1 LAIRDTSAITSLKMT
16 AADVMQFLLVD
27 EKDKPQQSD
36 NGAIIFGHGITRALI
51 CIIFAARGAGSKYDR
66 LRFIVSRRKTL
77 DFRAHSRVFC
87 PRTEAV

>member
-1 LAIRDTSAITSLKMT
+1 MT
-16 AADVMQFLLVD
+16 AAGVMQFLLVD

-36 NGAIIFGHGITRALI
+36 NGAIIFWHGVTHALI

-77 DFRAHSRVFC
+77 GFRVHSLVFYV
-87 PRTEAV
+87 PGRKQFN